1 VKTELRR
8 YMSRV
13 ADLGCVVCRRI
24 HGPHDPGPVEL
35 HHPRAGVG
43 MARRSSDWDVIPLC
57 VAHHRGKASVHGL
70 GTKGFPAYYGF
81 TEADLLADVRALIK
95 DPREQ

>member
-1 VKTELRR
+1 
-8 YMSRV
+8 
-13 ADLGCVVCRRI
+13 
-24 HGPHDPGPVEL
+24 
-35 HHPRAGVG
+35 
-43 MARRSSDWDVIPLC
+43 MARRSSDRDVIPLC